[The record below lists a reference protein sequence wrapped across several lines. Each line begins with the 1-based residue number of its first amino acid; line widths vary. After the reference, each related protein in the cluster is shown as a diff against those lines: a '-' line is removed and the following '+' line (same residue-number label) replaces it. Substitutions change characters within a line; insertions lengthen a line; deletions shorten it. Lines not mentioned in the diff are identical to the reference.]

1 MSIVMS
7 QSSKEIKPWFK
18 EPWPW
23 ILMTGPTVVIIAGLV
38 TAWLAIKSN
47 DGLVADDYYK
57 QGMTINQRLHRD
69 QKAVELGLHAD
80 VMLSGVNLRLLLGA
94 PNKEQYPEKIFIKFT
109 HPTQAGKDQLVQM
122 ESEGQGFYNGKLAT
136 EISGRWL
143 VSIED
148 PASQWRLQ
156 SEWLADSMEPLR
168 IGTARA
174 EQ

>member
-1 MSIVMS
+1 MSIAMA
-7 QSSKEIKPWFK
+7 QASKEVKPWFK

-23 ILMTGPTVVIIAGLV
+23 ILMTGPVVVIIAGAI
-38 TAWLAIKSN
+38 TTWLAVVSN
-47 DGLVADDYYK
+47 DGLVTDDYYK

-80 VMLSGVNLRLLLGA
+80 VMLSGMNLRLLLGA
-94 PNKEQYPEKIFIKFT
+94 VDTTQYPEKIVIKFM
-109 HPTQAGKDQLVQM
+109 HPTQAGKDHLVQM
-122 ESEGQGFYNGKLAT
+122 ESEGQGFYSGRLAA
-136 EISGRWL
+136 EISGRWH

-156 SEWLADSMEPLR
+156 SEWRADSMEPLR
-168 IGTARA
+168 IGAARS